1 MGSTSKAAIL
11 SVALALGIAAAPA
24 VAQQAEETSAEP
36 IAVDAEGA
44 AVSIQLNTLEDRDN
58 ACRAYFVM
66 ENETDIDFTELR
78 LDLYIF
84 DTDGG
89 IFRRLLLDP
98 GEVPPGKTRVMLFDA
113 TGTTCDGIGRF
124 LLDGVLSCAD
134 SQGTREDCEILLDLS
149 SRLDTPFED

>member
-1 MGSTSKAAIL
+1 MRSTAKAVVL
-11 SVALALGIAAAPA
+11 GLALATGLAAAP
-24 VAQQAEETSAEP
+24 VGAQQQAADS
-36 IAVDAEGA
+36 DATAGDRVAIE
-44 AVSIQLNTLEDRDN
+44 LNTLEDRDD

-66 ENETDIDFTELR
+66 ENGTDVDFTELR

-134 SQGTREDCEILLDLS
+134 SQGTREDCETLLNLS
-149 SRLDTPFED
+149 SRLATPFED